1 MGITVW
7 RVIAALPA
15 LAFSLWIW
23 LLMWALAPGY
33 VSAAVT
39 AVWVATLAA
48 APTRAGQNALMWL
61 LPARAPNAAEQ
72 RAMGD
77 SIVRMR
83 QIGSATARLGVRIVG
98 MPGIAAAGSGRHN
111 IVVTRDAV
119 RALQAGRLPED
130 QMNALLVSAAGQVVR
145 GATRWEWPLTVLTLP
160 WLPFRVLLKGFMI
173 AFGASL
179 PVRLVVKARGLYAIA
194 AFIQTTLEGHLL
206 IGVGVLAVVTATYWQ
221 PYAGRQVVLGQ
232 SLAGDEFAAEQGR
245 EPARPGFLSGRDP
258 EPSALERRHH
268 LSQPC
273 PDPRGVTP

>member
-83 QIGSATARLGVRIVG
+83 QIEPATARLGVRVVG
-98 MPGIAAAGSGRHN
+98 MPGIAAAGSGRYN

-119 RALQAGRLPED
+119 RALQASRLPED
-130 QMNALLVSAAGQVVR
+130 QMTALLVSAAGQVVR
-145 GATRWEWPLTVLTLP
+145 RPAAPEADVGAADAEIAVQ
-160 WLPFRVLLKGFMI
+160 LL
-173 AFGASL
+173 
-179 PVRLVVKARGLYAIA
+179 
-194 AFIQTTLEGHLL
+194 E
-206 IGVGVLAVVTATYWQ
+206 
-221 PYAGRQVVLGQ
+221 
-232 SLAGDEFAAEQGR
+232 AGDQHLDAVSGAGGCEVVGAVR
-245 EPARPGFLSGRDP
+245 ESHDCDSGQI
-258 EPSALERRHH
+258 RRGEI
-268 LSQPC
+268 L
-273 PDPRGVTP
+273 